1 LEVWTVQRL
10 LRWTKEY
17 LEKKGISS
25 PRWEAEQL
33 LACTIGGSRLDLYLD
48 PHRPLLPQEL
58 ATFKGLVKRRTL
70 GEPLQYITGRQ
81 GFWKHEFLV
90 EPGVFIPR
98 FDSEVLVQVAL
109 ETLRDTASPLILDV
123 GTGTGCLIIS
133 ILADLPK
140 AKGVATDISAQ
151 ALRLARKNA
160 IRIKVED
167 RLSFVLGDLL
177 TPFKGEAFHAIISN
191 PPYIAEE
198 EWDALPKEVRDKEPP
213 QALKGGK
220 GGLFYLE
227 RLIAHGWKHLL
238 PGGVLIMEIGWQ
250 QADKVAALF
259 EGKPYEGVEFFS
271 DLGGRDRVVLGRKK

>member
-1 LEVWTVQRL
+1 MKTWTVQRL
-10 LRWTKEY
+10 LRWTEEY
-17 LEKKGISS
+17 LEKRGISS

-33 LACTIGGSRLDLYLD
+33 LAHLIGGNRLDLYLD

-58 ATFKGLVKRRTL
+58 TTFKELVKRRTQ

-90 EPGVFIPR
+90 KPGILIPR
-98 FDSEVLVQVAL
+98 SDSEVLVQATL
-109 ETLRDTASPLILDV
+109 EGLKKTECPLILDV

-140 AKGVATDISAQ
+140 ARGVATDISPQ
-151 ALRLARKNA
+151 ALRLARENA
-160 IRIKVED
+160 TRIKVQG

-177 TPFKGEAFHAIISN
+177 TPFKEEAFHAIISN
-191 PPYIAEE
+191 PPYVAEE
-198 EWDALPKEVRDKEPP
+198 EWDSLPKEVRDKEPP

-220 GGLFYLE
+220 EGLFYLD
-227 RLIAHGWKHLL
+227 RLIAHGWRHLL

-259 EGKPYEGVEFFS
+259 EGKPYTGVEFFS
-271 DLGGRDRVVLGRKK
+271 DLGGRDRMVFGRKN